1 MNAPK
6 WTEPEKAMLREWWP
20 TSNPIRLWAHLLPSK
35 SQSAIISMAKRLKLG
50 IRPVSRKPTYVHSW
64 ICIEQLLSD
73 GIVRSVPEIAERTG
87 FNASVVRKQMKDRI
101 GLQVYVSEWRL
112 EGTKYVAQ
120 FALGAF
126 KPNAKR
132 PKPKTHAEKQ
142 RLYYERRKRF
152 RPDDHEEHLRKR
164 RLLDAS
170 KRAAP
175 KTADIAASWI
185 TNAQTIHATP
195 ENGAQ
200 EESAESQTQGEQ
212 GAYGAS
218 RAATLRSLQAFRIPD
233 LWRGSASSPRGP
245 GK

>member
-6 WTEPEKAMLREWWP
+6 WTEPQQAILREWWA
-20 TSNPIRLWAHLLPSK
+20 TSNPIRLWAHLLDK
-35 SQSAIISMAKRLKLG
+35 GEDAIIGKARRMNLG
-50 IRPVSRKPTYVHSW
+50 PRPRNWKPTYVHSW

-112 EGTKYVAQ
+112 EGTKYVAH

-126 KPNAKR
+126 KPNARR

-185 TNAQTIHATP
+185 TNAQTIQATP
-195 ENGAQ
+195 ENGVQ
-200 EESAESQTQGEQ
+200 EESAESQAQGEQ
-212 GAYGAS
+212 GIHGAS
-218 RAATLRSLQAFRIPD
+218 SAATMRSLSAFRIPD
-233 LWRGSASSPRGP
+233 LWRGSASFTRGT

>member
-6 WTEPEKAMLREWWP
+6 WTEPEQAILREWWP
-20 TSNPIRLWAHLLPSK
+20 TSNPIRLWAHLLPEK
-35 SQSAIISMAKRLKLG
+35 SEAAIIGKARRMNLG
-50 IRPVSRKPTYVHSW
+50 PRPRNWKPTYVHSW

-112 EGTKYVAQ
+112 EGTKYVAH

-126 KPNAKR
+126 KPNARR

-170 KRAAP
+170 KRSAP

-195 ENGAQ
+195 ENGVQ
-200 EESAESQTQGEQ
+200 EESAQEASMAGQVNAG
-212 GAYGAS
+212 GVPGAS
-218 RAATLRSLQAFRIPD
+218 MFPRYSGVLLSRS
-233 LWRGSASSPRGP
+233 
-245 GK
+245 